1 MKKELYVVSVTEFED
16 SVQRNDAS
24 LTGVFESREEAEH
37 YAASWERKGNRECFW
52 KAEITRVL

>member
-37 YAASWERKGNRECFW
+37 YAAKFNRVGNREYFW
-52 KAEITRVL
+52 RAEITRVL